1 MLVNLRMKMHLS
13 TSRPTSTQNGNLSK
27 LSKMYFGKGRRFS
40 IILKCRKSS
49 TFMNAFHVKSFFLK
63 IFNSLTTF
71 TNKNCMRKIPPTQAF
86 NPFSFQDKSQK
97 RSSMNF
103 AKQIVPLLY
112 LSKSA
117 FDGLHF
123 LLNGTTAQICLFY
136 LQQLDHFQYR
146 CLVLLEFFINY
157 IRRCF
162 QYE

>member
-1 MLVNLRMKMHLS
+1 
-13 TSRPTSTQNGNLSK
+13 
-27 LSKMYFGKGRRFS
+27 MYFGQGRCFS

-49 TFMNAFHVKSFFLK
+49 IFMNAFYVKSFSLK

-86 NPFSFQDKSQK
+86 NPFTFQDKSQK

-112 LSKSA
+112 LSKST

-123 LLNGTTAQICLFY
+123 LLNSTMAQIYLFY
-136 LQQLDHFQYR
+136 LQQLDNFQYR
-146 CLVLLEFFINY
+146 CLVFLEFFINY
-157 IRRCF
+157 IRLCF
-162 QYE
+162 QYELDNFD